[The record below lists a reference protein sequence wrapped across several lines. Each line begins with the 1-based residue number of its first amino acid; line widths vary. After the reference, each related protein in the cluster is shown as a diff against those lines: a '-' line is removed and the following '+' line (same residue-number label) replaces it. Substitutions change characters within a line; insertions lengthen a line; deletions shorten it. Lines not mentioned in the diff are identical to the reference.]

1 MSCRCARTRRRL
13 SCATTPPAEP
23 REDIQHQVRGKLAD
37 VDARIGLLTEAI
49 QIGGALGP
57 LVADL
62 KILTTRREHLL
73 VRLNGGATE
82 RRAGIADLRA
92 LEAELRGYFA
102 QWTELLRAHA
112 QQARQM
118 LRKLI
123 DGRILVHPRDGEA
136 VLEFRCTAGGVS
148 CSKSGGGP
156 NGIR

>member
-1 MSCRCARTRRRL
+1 MSCPVRANSASLKLRHHTARRATRGYPTSGPGQARRRRCADR
-13 SCATTPPAEP
+13 PA
-23 REDIQHQVRGKLAD
+23 
-37 VDARIGLLTEAI
+37 TEAI

-148 CSKSGGGP
+148 CSKTGGGP

>member
-1 MSCRCARTRRRL
+1 
-13 SCATTPPAEP
+13 
-23 REDIQHQVRGKLAD
+23 
-37 VDARIGLLTEAI
+37 
-49 QIGGALGP
+49 
-57 LVADL
+57 
-62 KILTTRREHLL
+62 LL

-136 VLEFRCTAGGVS
+136 VLEFRAPPAGLVVPKAVVAPTGFGS
-148 CSKSGGGP
+148 LASLFDIAFEGLALAF
-156 NGIR
+156 

>member
-1 MSCRCARTRRRL
+1 M
-13 SCATTPPAEP
+13 
-23 REDIQHQVRGKLAD
+23 
-37 VDARIGLLTEAI
+37 
-49 QIGGALGP
+49 
-57 LVADL
+57 
-62 KILTTRREHLL
+62 L

-136 VLEFRCTAGGVS
+136 VLEFRCTAGRLIAGLVVPKAVVAPTGFGS
-148 CSKSGGGP
+148 LASLFDIAFEGLALAF
-156 NGIR
+156 